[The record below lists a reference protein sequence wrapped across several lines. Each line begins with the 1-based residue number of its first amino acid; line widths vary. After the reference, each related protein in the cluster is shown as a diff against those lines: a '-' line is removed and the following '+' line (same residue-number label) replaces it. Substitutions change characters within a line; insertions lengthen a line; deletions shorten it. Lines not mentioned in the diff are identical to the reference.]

1 MAASTMKLTILEMKL
16 LKIAKGLN
24 KFTVYNITP
33 ILEES
38 DEKIQKAISHLL
50 ELNYIKQISDTEYL
64 YTHTKKIIHKPQPKA
79 ASSIT
84 YGNNEDDNNPDDPWL
99 TIDEVAL
106 LLNIKPNTVL
116 RKCLKCNYIVKLN
129 TNKELSGKY
138 LIKKSSINLYPE
150 LNDDE
155 RKFLDK
161 ETKKLFHNKDEE
173 RLYITSSDRG
183 KKFIYKFLKLFKM
196 TENLSSVQIREFL
209 KVIGMQNPKLKVS
222 YSLFY
227 TKRKRYYEEGLRA
240 IFPKSFMSDYLK
252 QEVTTKTNLNRLPK
266 TYGFLST
273 EQIEILY
280 KCFLFNIPNSQT
292 SKIANTSITTV
303 ENITKYVRAKIYDKQ
318 YNELLEFYR
327 NDPQKPLVRAFWEE
341 VSIDFYCYKN
351 TVYVT
356 RKPINDFN
364 KYARPLNDDE
374 IREIRRLYSF
384 LYRKQFARTTQRYFE
399 HHVATA
405 LWKEYNCNYED
416 QLNKLYALI
425 HG

>member
-79 ASSIT
+79 ATSIT

-106 LLNIKPNTVL
+106 LLNNKPDTVL

-138 LIKKSSINLYPE
+138 LIKKSSLNLYPE

-209 KVIGMQNPKLKVS
+209 KVIGM
-222 YSLFY
+222 
-227 TKRKRYYEEGLRA
+227 
-240 IFPKSFMSDYLK
+240 YL
-252 QEVTTKTNLNRLPK
+252 
-266 TYGFLST
+266 
-273 EQIEILY
+273 
-280 KCFLFNIPNSQT
+280 
-292 SKIANTSITTV
+292 
-303 ENITKYVRAKIYDKQ
+303 
-318 YNELLEFYR
+318 
-327 NDPQKPLVRAFWEE
+327 
-341 VSIDFYCYKN
+341 
-351 TVYVT
+351 
-356 RKPINDFN
+356 
-364 KYARPLNDDE
+364 
-374 IREIRRLYSF
+374 
-384 LYRKQFARTTQRYFE
+384 
-399 HHVATA
+399 
-405 LWKEYNCNYED
+405 
-416 QLNKLYALI
+416 
-425 HG
+425 